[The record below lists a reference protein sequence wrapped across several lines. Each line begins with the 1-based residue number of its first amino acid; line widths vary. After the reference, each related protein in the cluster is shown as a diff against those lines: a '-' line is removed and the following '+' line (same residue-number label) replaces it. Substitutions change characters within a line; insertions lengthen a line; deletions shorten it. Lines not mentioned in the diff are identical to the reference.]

1 MIIINIHDHVKI
13 APLIMIA
20 MMVKFFCIIVI
31 AEYDC
36 DDNDVKWIMTIITD
50 ANCDDGGKDDVYNTD
65 T

>member
-13 APLIMIA
+13 ATLIMIA

-36 DDNDVKWIMTIITD
+36 DDNNVKND
-50 ANCDDGGKDDVYNTD
+50 NDNDY
-65 T
+65 